1 MGVICLKNMQQTLKN
16 SETFGGFRINAYL
29 CRDHQTKDMKLSE
42 QFVITINREL
52 GSGGRTI
59 GEKLAKRLG
68 VPFYDKAL
76 IHGLQEKY
84 ELTTEEIERLKGQQ
98 HNWWADFKRSLK
110 IMPSYAAPQLISGKT
125 AIPDFLITDDI
136 FQSETEILKGIAE
149 DESCVIAGR
158 SGFYVLRDHPNHLSI
173 LIQARMEYRINRLV
187 EKRGISKK
195 EAEKIIKEVD
205 TGRENYVKKYTGT
218 SRYDTRNYD
227 LVFNV
232 DNHNEDEIVDLIM
245 QYLKK

>member
-1 MGVICLKNMQQTLKN
+1 
-16 SETFGGFRINAYL
+16 
-29 CRDHQTKDMKLSE
+29 MKLNE
-42 QFVITINREL
+42 KFVITINREL

-59 GEKLAKRLG
+59 GEKLAKRLH

-76 IHGLQEKY
+76 IQGLQERY
-84 ELTTEEIERLKGQQ
+84 GLTTEEIERLKGQK

-110 IMPSYAAPQLISGKT
+110 IMPSFAAPNIIPNAQ

-136 FQSETEILKGIAE
+136 FQSETQILKGIAE

-173 LIQARMEYRINRLV
+173 LIQAPMEHRVNHLV
-187 EKRGISKK
+187 SKRGITPA
-195 EAEKIIKEVD
+195 EAEKIIREVD
-205 TGRENYVKKYTGT
+205 KGRERYVKKYTGT

-227 LVFNV
+227 IVFNAA
-232 DNHNEDEIVDLIM
+232 NHTEDEIVDLIM
-245 QYLKK
+245 KYIQK

>member
-1 MGVICLKNMQQTLKN
+1 MENVVR
-16 SETFGGFRINAYL
+16 FRIIAYL
-29 CRDHQTKDMKLSE
+29 CRNHQTY
-42 QFVITINREL
+42 NREL

-76 IHGLQEKY
+76 IQQLEKKY
-84 ELTTEEIERLKGQQ
+84 DLTSEEIERLKGQK

-110 IMPSYAAPQLISGKT
+110 IMPSFAAPQIIPGNT
-125 AIPDFLITDDI
+125 AMPDFLVTNDI
-136 FQSETEILKGIAE
+136 FKSETEILKGICA

-173 LIQARMEYRINRLV
+173 LIQAKMEYRVKRLMGR
-187 EKRGISKK
+187 RGISEE
-195 EAEKIIKEVD
+195 EAVKIIKEVD
-205 TGRENYVKKYTGT
+205 KARESYVNKYTGT

-227 LVFNV
+227 MVFNV
-232 DNHNEDEIVDLIM
+232 ENHTEDEIVDLIVH
-245 QYLKK
+245 YIKKK

>member
-1 MGVICLKNMQQTLKN
+1 
-16 SETFGGFRINAYL
+16 
-29 CRDHQTKDMKLSE
+29 MKLNE
-42 QFVITINREL
+42 KFVITINREL

-59 GEKLAKRLG
+59 GEKLAKRLH

-76 IHGLQEKY
+76 IQGLKEKY
-84 ELTTEEIERLKGQQ
+84 SLTTEEIERLKGQQ

-110 IMPSYAAPQLISGKT
+110 IMPSFAAPNIIPNAQ

-136 FQSETEILKGIAE
+136 FQSETQILKGIAE

-173 LIQARMEYRINRLV
+173 LIQAPMEHRINHLV
-187 EKRGISKK
+187 TRRGITPA

-205 TGRENYVKKYTGT
+205 KGRERYVKKYTGT

-227 LVFNV
+227 IVFNAA
-232 DNHNEDEIVDLIM
+232 NHTEDEIVDLIM
-245 QYLKK
+245 KYIQK

>member
-1 MGVICLKNMQQTLKN
+1 
-16 SETFGGFRINAYL
+16 
-29 CRDHQTKDMKLSE
+29 MKLNE

-59 GEKLAKRLG
+59 GKKLAEKLG

-76 IHGLQEKY
+76 IQSLQEKY
-84 ELTTEEIERLKGQQ
+84 QLTTEEIERLKGQK

-136 FQSETEILKGIAE
+136 FQSETEILKGIAA
-149 DESCVIAGR
+149 DESCIIAGR
-158 SGFYVLRDHPNHLSI
+158 SGFFVLRDHPNHLSI
-173 LIQARMEYRINRLV
+173 LIQARLEYRINRLV
-187 EKRGISKK
+187 AKRGISKK
-195 EAEKIIKEVD
+195 EAEKIINEVD
-205 TGRENYVKKYTGT
+205 TSRENYVKKYTGT

-227 LVFNV
+227 LVYNV
-232 DNHNEDEIVDLIM
+232 EDHSEDEIVDLILR
-245 QYLKK
+245 YIKK

>member
-1 MGVICLKNMQQTLKN
+1 
-16 SETFGGFRINAYL
+16 
-29 CRDHQTKDMKLSE
+29 MKLNE
-42 QFVITINREL
+42 KFVITINREL

-59 GEKLAKRLG
+59 GEKLAKRLH

-76 IHGLQEKY
+76 IQGLKEKY
-84 ELTTEEIERLKGQQ
+84 SLTTEEIERLKGQQ

-110 IMPSYAAPQLISGKT
+110 IMPSFAAPNIIPSKT

-136 FQSETEILKGIAE
+136 FQSETQILKGIAE

-173 LIQARMEYRINRLV
+173 LIQAPMEHRINHLV
-187 EKRGISKK
+187 TRRGITPA
-195 EAEKIIKEVD
+195 EAEKIIREVD
-205 TGRENYVKKYTGT
+205 KGRERYVKKYTGT

-227 LVFNV
+227 IVFNAA
-232 DNHNEDEIVDLIM
+232 NHTEDEIVDLIM
-245 QYLKK
+245 KYIQK

>member
-1 MGVICLKNMQQTLKN
+1 
-16 SETFGGFRINAYL
+16 
-29 CRDHQTKDMKLSE
+29 MKLNE
-42 QFVITINREL
+42 KFVITINREL

-59 GEKLAKRLG
+59 GEKLAKRLH

-76 IHGLQEKY
+76 IQGLKEKY
-84 ELTTEEIERLKGQQ
+84 SLTTEEIERLKGQQ

-110 IMPSYAAPQLISGKT
+110 IMPSFAAPNIIPSKT

-136 FQSETEILKGIAE
+136 FQSETQILKGIAE

-173 LIQARMEYRINRLV
+173 LIQAPMEHRINHLV
-187 EKRGISKK
+187 SKRGITPA

-205 TGRENYVKKYTGT
+205 KGRERYVKKYTGT

-227 LVFNV
+227 IVFNAA
-232 DNHNEDEIVDLIM
+232 NHTEDEIVDLIM
-245 QYLKK
+245 KYIQK

>member
-1 MGVICLKNMQQTLKN
+1 
-16 SETFGGFRINAYL
+16 
-29 CRDHQTKDMKLSE
+29 MKLNE
-42 QFVITINREL
+42 KFVITINREL

-59 GEKLAKRLG
+59 GEKLAKRLN

-76 IHGLQEKY
+76 IQGLKEKY
-84 ELTTEEIERLKGQQ
+84 SLTTEEIERLKGQQ

-110 IMPSYAAPQLISGKT
+110 IMPSFAAPNIIPSQT

-136 FQSETEILKGIAE
+136 FQSETQILKGIAE

-173 LIQARMEYRINRLV
+173 LIQAPMEHRVNHLV
-187 EKRGISKK
+187 SKRGITPA
-195 EAEKIIKEVD
+195 EAEKIIREVD
-205 TGRENYVKKYTGT
+205 KGRERYVKKYTGT

-227 LVFNV
+227 IVFNAA
-232 DNHNEDEIVDLIM
+232 NHTEDEIVDLIM
-245 QYLKK
+245 KYIQK